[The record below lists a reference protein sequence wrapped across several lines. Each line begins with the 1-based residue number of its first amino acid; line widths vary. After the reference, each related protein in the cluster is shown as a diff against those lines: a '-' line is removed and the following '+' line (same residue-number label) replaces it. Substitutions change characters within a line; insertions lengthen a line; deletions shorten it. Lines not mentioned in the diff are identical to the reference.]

1 MKKKICQYLSKV
13 LVEMSEDELM
23 KTMEIPPEEKMG
35 DLALPCFA
43 MAKKMRKNPMQI
55 AAELV
60 EKLNEQKDE
69 LGIEKVESVGAYC
82 NIHLKRDLFVE
93 KCFDSLQKDKYG
105 VSQIGAGKTVCMD
118 YSSPNIAKNF
128 HVGHLRTT
136 VIGNSLY
143 KIYQKLGYDVVRIN
157 HLGDWGTQFG
167 KLIVAYKL
175 WSSEELV
182 KEKGIEELLR
192 IYVKF
197 EKESKKNES
206 LIVEAREWFVKMEQN
221 DPEALEIWNWFKD
234 ISMVEFER
242 IYDLLGISFDSYLGE
257 SFYRDKV
264 PALVEKLKG
273 MELLVESQGAQ
284 VIDLEKYDMPPCLIT
299 KSDGGSIYHSRDI
312 AAILYRKEKYDFE
325 KCLYVTG
332 LEQSL
337 HFKQIFTAI
346 EVMGYDW
353 SEGLIHVPYGLVS
366 LAGEKLSTRGG
377 NIIYAE
383 DILKE
388 AIERAYNAIIEKNPS
403 LTDKEETAK
412 MVGVGAIIF
421 HDLFNQRIKNVDF
434 SWKEVLNFDGT
445 TGPYAQYTYA
455 RAKSVL
461 RKAGKMVEA
470 DGVDFE
476 ALTDDVTY
484 NLIKVLA
491 GYEDAVI
498 SAAEKNEPSVV
509 ARYVISLATAFN
521 KFYHDCTILQAEEK
535 EKKARLVL
543 TDLVQKILC
552 EACGL
557 LGMECPEEM

>member
-13 LVEMSEDELM
+13 LVEMPEEELM

-35 DLALPCFA
+35 DLALPCFV
-43 MAKKMRKNPMQI
+43 MAKKMHKNPMQI

-82 NIHLKRDLFVE
+82 NICLKRDLFIK
-93 KCFDSLQKDKYG
+93 KCFESLQKDKYG
-105 VSQIGAGKTVCMD
+105 VAQIGAGKTVCMD

-143 KIYQKLGYDVVRIN
+143 KIYQKLGYNVVRIN

-197 EKESKKNES
+197 NDKAESNEN
-206 LIVEAREWFVKMEQN
+206 LIIEAREWFVKMEQN
-221 DPEALEIWNWFKD
+221 DSEALEIWNWFKE

-264 PALVEKLKG
+264 PALVEKLKEK
-273 MELLVESQGAQ
+273 ELLVESQGAQ
-284 VIDLEKYDMPPCLIT
+284 VIDLEEYNMPPCLIT

-388 AIERAYNAIIEKNPS
+388 AIERAYTAIIEKNPS
-403 LTDKEETAK
+403 LTDKEEIAK
-412 MVGVGAIIF
+412 RVGVGAIIF

-461 RKAGKMVEA
+461 RKEGKMVEGSEI
-470 DGVDFE
+470 DYTT
-476 ALTDDVTY
+476 LTDDVTY
-484 NLIKVLA
+484 NLVKALA
-491 GYEDAVI
+491 GYEDAVM

-535 EKKARLVL
+535 AKKARLVL
-543 TDLVQKILC
+543 TDMVQKILC

>member
-13 LVEMSEDELM
+13 LVEMSEEELM

-43 MAKKMRKNPMQI
+43 MAKKMCKNPMQI

-69 LGIEKVESVGAYC
+69 LGIEKVESVRAYC
-82 NIHLKRDLFVE
+82 NIYLKRDLFVK
-93 KCFDSLQKDKYG
+93 KCFESLQKDKYG
-105 VSQIGAGKTVCMD
+105 VSQIGVGKTVCMD

-197 EKESKKNES
+197 EKESKENES

-221 DPEALEIWNWFKD
+221 DPEALEMWNWFKD

-242 IYDLLGISFDSYLGE
+242 IYDLLGMSFDSYLGE

-264 PALVEKLKG
+264 PALVEKLKE
-273 MELLVESQGAQ
+273 MDLLVESQGAQ
-284 VIDLEKYDMPPCLIT
+284 VIDLEKYDMPPCLII

-312 AAILYRKEKYDFE
+312 AAILYRKERYDFD

-353 SEGLIHVPYGLVS
+353 NDGLIHVPYGLVS

-388 AIERAYNAIIEKNPS
+388 AIERAYNAIIEKNP
-403 LTDKEETAK
+403 LLNDKEETAK
-412 MVGVGAIIF
+412 KVGIGAIIF

-461 RKAGKMVEA
+461 RKADKMVEVCE
-470 DGVDFE
+470 VDFE

-484 NLIKVLA
+484 NLVKVLA

-498 SAAEKNEPSVV
+498 NAAEKNEPSVV
-509 ARYVISLATAFN
+509 ARYVISLATGFN
-521 KFYHDCTILQAEEK
+521 KFYHDCNILQAKEK
-535 EKKARLVL
+535 EKKARLIL
-543 TDLVQKILC
+543 TDWVQKILY
-552 EACGL
+552 EACEL

>member
-13 LVEMSEDELM
+13 LVEMSEEELM

-43 MAKKMRKNPMQI
+43 MAKKMCKNPMQI

-69 LGIEKVESVGAYC
+69 LGIEKVESVRAYC
-82 NIHLKRDLFVE
+82 NIYLKRDLFVK
-93 KCFDSLQKDKYG
+93 KCFESLQKDKYG
-105 VSQIGAGKTVCMD
+105 VSQIGVGKTVCMD

-197 EKESKKNES
+197 EKESKENES

-221 DPEALEIWNWFKD
+221 DPEALEMWNWFKD

-242 IYDLLGISFDSYLGE
+242 IYDLLGMSFDSYLGE

-264 PALVEKLKG
+264 PALVEKLKE
-273 MELLVESQGAQ
+273 MDLLVESQGAQ
-284 VIDLEKYDMPPCLIT
+284 VIDLEKYDMPPCLII

-312 AAILYRKEKYDFE
+312 AAILYRKERYDFD

-353 SEGLIHVPYGLVS
+353 NDGLIHVPYGLVS

-388 AIERAYNAIIEKNPS
+388 AIERAYNAIIEKNP
-403 LTDKEETAK
+403 LLNDKEETAK
-412 MVGVGAIIF
+412 KVGIGAIIF

-461 RKAGKMVEA
+461 RKADKMVEVCE
-470 DGVDFE
+470 VDFE

-484 NLIKVLA
+484 NLVKVLA

-498 SAAEKNEPSVV
+498 NAAEKNEPSVV
-509 ARYVISLATAFN
+509 ARYVISLATGFN
-521 KFYHDCTILQAEEK
+521 KFYHDCNILQAKEK
-535 EKKARLVL
+535 EKKARLIL
-543 TDLVQKILC
+543 TDWVQKILC
-552 EACGL
+552 EACEL